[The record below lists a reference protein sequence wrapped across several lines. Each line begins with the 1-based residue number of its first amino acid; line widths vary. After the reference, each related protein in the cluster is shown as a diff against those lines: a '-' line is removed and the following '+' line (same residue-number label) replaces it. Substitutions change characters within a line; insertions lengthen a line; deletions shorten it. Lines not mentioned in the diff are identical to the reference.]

1 MSSNNYLITFTSY
14 SVIDALKC
22 EYMQNRV
29 GDEFTGTITSVT
41 SFGLF
46 VELNDIYAAAKKS
59 FLANPAV
66 QLTVQGSGGNL
77 GNLSETHVIAS
88 AVTNN
93 VSFILI

>member
-1 MSSNNYLITFTSY
+1 MAVRSPLYYTDSGN
-14 SVIDALKC
+14 LK
-22 EYMQNRV
+22 
-29 GDEFTGTITSVT
+29 EFNII
-41 SFGLF
+41 
-46 VELNDIYAAAKKS
+46 ELNDIYAAAKKS

-93 VSFILI
+93 SRRFSNNNGSLVIFPQLLLIILV